1 MKGPIVV
8 TVSNIN
14 VLNFDKVKVQLVLT
28 NIGRRR
34 KKGRRKEM
42 GN

>member
-1 MKGPIVV
+1 MV

-14 VLNFDKVKVQLVLT
+14 VPNFDEVKVQLVLT
-28 NIGRRR
+28 DTGWR
-34 KKGRRKEM
+34 RRKEM